1 MWWRAGLSNLGQQ
14 ALIVGLRGAVEVFLS
29 QWPLSVKSATR
40 KTRQSRSWTQ
50 TGRGS
55 GWQPMKTQGQGF
67 GVRVA
72 KMQHVPQTRD
82 DHRVARDL
90 GYSETCGMFGTDL
103 WLDGAGEGGR
113 LTKLGMLVAAPASRP
128 AVTPA
133 PPAPSSTLACDGER
147 IVMAA
152 LPRRS
157 QSSTSIS
164 SSSDERLVSLRA
176 CM

>member
-1 MWWRAGLSNLGQQ
+1 MRWRAGLSNLGQQ

-40 KTRQSRSWTQ
+40 KTRQSRSRTQ

-82 DHRVARDL
+82 DHRVAKDL
-90 GYSETCGMFGTDL
+90 GHSETCGMFGTDL

-128 AVTPA
+128 VTPA

-147 IVMAA
+147 MVMAV

-176 CM
+176 RM